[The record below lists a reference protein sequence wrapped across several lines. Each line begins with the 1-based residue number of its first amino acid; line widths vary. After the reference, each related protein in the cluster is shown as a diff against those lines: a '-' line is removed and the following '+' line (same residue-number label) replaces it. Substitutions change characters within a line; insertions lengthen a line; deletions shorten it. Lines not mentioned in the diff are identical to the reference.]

1 MRLDKLAN
9 DEITDILLSLII
21 ILKLYYFKF
30 NSK

>member
-9 DEITDILLSLII
+9 DEITDILLALII